1 MLTHALVMRLIVQ
14 YSRCIRR
21 PWWHEYLLHD
31 GHGPVP
37 LRGATPAASAG
48 NMIDLALMLVLGC
61 PEVATL
67 GRRRCRQ

>member
-1 MLTHALVMRLIVQ
+1 MLTHALIMCLIMQ

-37 LRGATPAASAG
+37 LRGAAPAASPDS
-48 NMIDLALMLVLGC
+48 MIDLALMLVLGC